1 MPDLS
6 RYLDIRSASMGRTTA
21 DGSTV
26 VFITNITGV
35 PQAWAMP
42 ADGGWPHQLTFA
54 DQRIGG
60 VAPSPADPDLVVF
73 SRDDGGNERMQ
84 LHAISPGGH
93 SERDL
98 VTDPDVI
105 HRFGDFGPDGTWF
118 AFCDN
123 RRNGVDFDVFV
134 RDLDG
139 DERLVTEL
147 AGWNVVAAVSED
159 GAKILAGHF
168 ESNMDGSVLLI
179 DIASGEVADLTP
191 HDGPQM
197 NSPAGFGPAGEV
209 FLVSDRDGEFR
220 RAYRLRDGEWAPFGP
235 DDADVDSLAVEHGL
249 AALAWN
255 DGGRSRVAWFD
266 PETLELGAEI
276 DLPLGVVGGLEP
288 APDGASMLLTF
299 SGAASN
305 ADVWRVAAGGTRPE
319 RLTLSS
325 TAGVDPDSFV
335 EPELVVVR
343 SFDGLEVPA
352 WVYRPEGVER
362 PPVVVSVHGGPEAQ
376 ERVGFNPIYQYLVAE
391 GYAVVAPNVRGS
403 AGYGVTYMG
412 LDDVRKRMDSVK
424 DLVEVGR
431 WIQANDG
438 FDGQRIA
445 LMGGSYGGFMVLA
458 GLTEAPDLWAAGIDI
473 VGIANFVTFLRN
485 TGDYRRS
492 LREAEYG
499 SLDHDLE
506 FLEEISPINKVDRI
520 EAPLLVIHGAN
531 DPRVPLSEAEQ
542 IVARLEELGR
552 AVELMVFDDEG
563 HGIVKLVNRRR
574 AYGRVAEFLGQAL
587 ASRGADDSLRSS
599 G

>member
-42 ADGGWPHQLTFA
+42 AAGGWPHQLTFA

-60 VAPSPADPDLVVF
+60 VAPSPVDPELVVF

-84 LHAISPGGH
+84 IHAISPSGH

-98 VTDPDVI
+98 VIDPDVI

-123 RRNGVDFDVFV
+123 RRNGVDFDVYV
-134 RDLDG
+134 RTMGG

-147 AGWNVVAAVSED
+147 AGWNVVASVSDD
-159 GAKILAGHF
+159 GSTILAGHF
-168 ESNMDGSVLLI
+168 ESNVDGSVLLI
-179 DIASGEVADLTP
+179 DVESGAITDLTP
-191 HDGPQM
+191 HESPQM
-197 NSPAGFGPAGEV
+197 NSPAGFGPEGEV

-220 RAYRLRDGEWAPFGP
+220 RAYRLSGAEWSPFGP

-255 DGGRSRVAWFD
+255 EGGRSRTAWFD
-266 PETLELGAEI
+266 PATLQLGDEI

-288 APDGASMLLTF
+288 APDGGSMLLTF
-299 SGAASN
+299 TGAASN
-305 ADVWRVAAGGTRPE
+305 ADVWRVPAGATTPE

-325 TAGVDPDSFV
+325 TAGLDPASFV
-335 EPELVVVR
+335 APDLVTIP

-352 WVYRPEGVER
+352 WVYRPTGVER

-376 ERVGFNPIYQYLVAE
+376 ERVGFNPIYQYLVSE

-403 AGYGVTYMG
+403 SGYGVTYMG
-412 LDDVRKRMDSVK
+412 LDDVHKRMDSVK

-431 WIQANDG
+431 WIQG
-438 FDGQRIA
+438 SGEFDGDRIA

-473 VGIANFVTFLRN
+473 VGIANFVTFLEN
-485 TGDYRRS
+485 TGDYRRA

-499 SLDHDLE
+499 SLEHDRE

-542 IVARLEELGR
+542 IVERLQELGR
-552 AVELMVFDDEG
+552 TVELMVFDDEG
-563 HGIVKLVNRRR
+563 HGLVKLANRRA
-574 AYGRVAEFLGQAL
+574 AYGRMVEFLAEAL
-587 ASRGADDSLRSS
+587 RRV
-599 G
+599 